1 MATKIQVRRDTAADW
16 TSNNPTLAAGE
27 IGFESDTNKFKIGD
41 GATAWTSLN
50 YAPEG
55 YATTSYVDTQDA
67 NIASDTL
74 TFTNKTFDANGTG
87 NSISNIE
94 TADIAAGTLVTAAEG
109 IGSNDNDTTIP
120 TSAAV
125 KAYADSVG
133 GGGASLGDLTAVGST
148 LSSPSNGTLALETS
162 GTGKVVLAAN
172 NGDYESG
179 LSSTRYNNSNNLFY
193 EDTSETLDTG
203 TQRYLNNMYGR
214 VTLTSGQA
222 TSTNSNDRWLN
233 QNLVRLDM
241 NGNSSTNS
249 SSTYRSRGPSAL
261 KNYTTVVNGGAGAST
276 LGNATANL
284 NGIYSY
290 LNNQDLTITAATGV
304 NSTLEFESDG
314 TGDLNVTEW
323 RAYQSF
329 AEGYGSSGSLNIT
342 DFYHY
347 YCDTPSGNITNQYA
361 FYDATNSLSVFGD
374 IQTQAISITD
384 NTISTNRSNDNLQI
398 SANGT
403 GRIDLSSNGTYLDQS
418 TLYSANHGTSD
429 RVLGLR
435 ASYDQSVDADTIAQR
450 TYAHALHLGTTL
462 TAGSSTNN
470 NFRVRGAIVDSTV
483 DLAGYSYTKSSF
495 FNGPVGMQVGSYIL
509 NNSATNAT
517 IDTIR
522 GVETSGGI
530 ADYNNNAGNITVN
543 NSVGNGVQSYWG
555 RYGASA
561 GDMTISN
568 YYGFFSRPEID
579 YNGAG
584 SAAVTNAYH
593 FYTGGMLDYGATA
606 ATKTNEYGFYV
617 TGLSA
622 TNKYAFYDATNSLSV
637 FGDIQTQAV
646 SITDNKITTNRSNDD
661 LLIGTNGT
669 GRINISS
676 DDSYFWGTNA
686 LYSNYFGTPD
696 SIKTL
701 GVSKTQTVD
710 ANAVSSQQNLVGF
723 AQNTT
728 LSGSSTSNSNFRF
741 RTLNMANSMDMAG
754 YSFTQASD
762 SRGPWAASMVTNVCN
777 SGLTASTLYAALGSQ
792 GVAAA
797 YAETDFSDG
806 DLTITHAIANQ
817 GYLELESAGSGAG
830 SFTFTNG
837 YNFRSK
843 TYVNSGDTIT
853 NHYGFYHQAPTGGGT
868 VTNQYAFYDASNSLS
883 VFGDIQTQAVSI
895 TDNVISTNRS
905 NDDLNIKTA
914 GTGRINLSSAGN
926 NQNDSTIW
934 PDFWG
939 SATNVKDFSVHRET
953 SDDANTAARQYLAS
967 FANISTLTG
976 GSTSNSNF
984 RPRGVLQSAMVDMAG
999 YSYTLSGD
1007 SRGPIGVTCIAN
1019 AVNSSATAST
1029 LASMIGMDNAA
1040 GVYAYSSS
1048 LAAGNITVT
1057 DAKATKNSV
1066 YASNDGGGG
1075 AGVMTVTNGYG
1086 TWNRASVSG
1095 ASDSITN
1102 MYGFYYHGKD
1112 GSGSITNEY
1121 AFYDASN
1128 SLSVFGDIQ
1137 TQGVSITDNHIKSNR
1152 SNDNLNFETN
1162 GTGRFNFGDSQT
1174 FNVDWQSLYGADN
1187 RVTDLAFIKEESK
1200 DANTSGFEYMAGFH
1214 HDVQLTNGSTTNS
1227 NFRPRGILSLTTVD
1241 HAGYSYT
1248 RSGLFRGPLGAA
1260 FGALSMNSSA
1270 TAATLANN
1278 RGLEIAHGAYTFN
1291 SATAQGDV
1299 TVTDSTGCMA
1309 ISYAANDDTGTG
1321 ADFNITNAYAFR
1333 AGYYVIG
1340 AASSITNHYGYYY
1353 HGDEYVGGTNPTNI
1367 YAFYD
1372 NANKLSRF
1380 GAVILANQASDPSGV
1395 ADSAHIYAKDDAG
1408 SSEVYVRDEAGNVTK
1423 ISPHNEAG
1431 EWEYYSRNSKTGKTV
1446 RINMEKLVAEVEKL
1460 SGKTFI
1466 ENE

>member
-374 IQTQAISITD
+374 IQTQA
-384 NTISTNRSNDNLQI
+384 
-398 SANGT
+398 
-403 GRIDLSSNGTYLDQS
+403 
-418 TLYSANHGTSD
+418 
-429 RVLGLR
+429 
-435 ASYDQSVDADTIAQR
+435 
-450 TYAHALHLGTTL
+450 
-462 TAGSSTNN
+462 
-470 NFRVRGAIVDSTV
+470 
-483 DLAGYSYTKSSF
+483 
-495 FNGPVGMQVGSYIL
+495 
-509 NNSATNAT
+509 
-517 IDTIR
+517 
-522 GVETSGGI
+522 
-530 ADYNNNAGNITVN
+530 
-543 NSVGNGVQSYWG
+543 
-555 RYGASA
+555 
-561 GDMTISN
+561 
-568 YYGFFSRPEID
+568 
-579 YNGAG
+579 
-584 SAAVTNAYH
+584 
-593 FYTGGMLDYGATA
+593 
-606 ATKTNEYGFYV
+606 
-617 TGLSA
+617 
-622 TNKYAFYDATNSLSV
+622 
-637 FGDIQTQAV
+637 V

-686 LYSNYFGTPD
+686 LYSNYFGTPN

-817 GYLELESAGSGAG
+817 GYLELESAGTGAG

-868 VTNQYAFYDASNSLS
+868 VTNQ
-883 VFGDIQTQAVSI
+883 
-895 TDNVISTNRS
+895 
-905 NDDLNIKTA
+905 
-914 GTGRINLSSAGN
+914 
-926 NQNDSTIW
+926 
-934 PDFWG
+934 
-939 SATNVKDFSVHRET
+939 
-953 SDDANTAARQYLAS
+953 
-967 FANISTLTG
+967 
-976 GSTSNSNF
+976 
-984 RPRGVLQSAMVDMAG
+984 
-999 YSYTLSGD
+999 
-1007 SRGPIGVTCIAN
+1007 
-1019 AVNSSATAST
+1019 
-1029 LASMIGMDNAA
+1029 
-1040 GVYAYSSS
+1040 
-1048 LAAGNITVT
+1048 
-1057 DAKATKNSV
+1057 
-1066 YASNDGGGG
+1066 
-1075 AGVMTVTNGYG
+1075 
-1086 TWNRASVSG
+1086 
-1095 ASDSITN
+1095 
-1102 MYGFYYHGKD
+1102 
-1112 GSGSITNEY
+1112 Y

-1174 FNVDWQSLYGADN
+1174 FNVDWQSLYGADS
-1187 RVTDLAFIKEESK
+1187 RVTDFSLIKEESK

-1270 TAATLANN
+1270 TAATMANN

>member
-374 IQTQAISITD
+374 IQTQA
-384 NTISTNRSNDNLQI
+384 
-398 SANGT
+398 
-403 GRIDLSSNGTYLDQS
+403 
-418 TLYSANHGTSD
+418 
-429 RVLGLR
+429 
-435 ASYDQSVDADTIAQR
+435 
-450 TYAHALHLGTTL
+450 
-462 TAGSSTNN
+462 
-470 NFRVRGAIVDSTV
+470 
-483 DLAGYSYTKSSF
+483 
-495 FNGPVGMQVGSYIL
+495 
-509 NNSATNAT
+509 
-517 IDTIR
+517 
-522 GVETSGGI
+522 
-530 ADYNNNAGNITVN
+530 
-543 NSVGNGVQSYWG
+543 
-555 RYGASA
+555 
-561 GDMTISN
+561 
-568 YYGFFSRPEID
+568 
-579 YNGAG
+579 
-584 SAAVTNAYH
+584 
-593 FYTGGMLDYGATA
+593 
-606 ATKTNEYGFYV
+606 
-617 TGLSA
+617 
-622 TNKYAFYDATNSLSV
+622 
-637 FGDIQTQAV
+637 V

-686 LYSNYFGTPD
+686 LYSNYFGTPN

-797 YAETDFSDG
+797 YAETDFSNG

-1270 TAATLANN
+1270 TAATMANN